1 MFSREG
7 TRHRHRET
15 NGGLILAVV
24 WWRRSAA
31 DNVATAQCNLG
42 TMPFLAAQGVAEAAA
57 ALRRLRIAPA

>member
-1 MFSREG
+1 
-7 TRHRHRET
+7 
-15 NGGLILAVV
+15 LILAVV